1 MRVFKGTSGIS
12 NTERMGHILSMV
24 GENSAAECF
33 RDHLVWRLM
42 LVGACGEVFA
52 KGVGG
57 KEKDV
62 NKSYFRDAG
71 GFVGWDYTSEENT
84 ST

>member
-1 MRVFKGTSGIS
+1 
-12 NTERMGHILSMV
+12 
-24 GENSAAECF
+24 
-33 RDHLVWRLM
+33 M
-42 LVGACGEVFA
+42 LVGAEKFA
-52 KGVGG
+52 KGVEG

-62 NKSYFRDAG
+62 SKSYFRDAG

>member
-1 MRVFKGTSGIS
+1 MRVFKSPGGVPNAERIGYIS
-12 NTERMGHILSMV
+12 SIVRG
-24 GENSAAECF
+24 NSAAECLF
-33 RDHLVWRLM
+33 RDYFVWS
-42 LVGACGEVFA
+42 GNASGCGEVCA
-52 KGVGG
+52 KVVEG

-62 NKSYFRDAG
+62 IKTYIRDAG